1 MDRSKVEPCAG
12 GSVSDQSKDRIQ
24 PEVFIRPLSRA
35 RKLLASPQ
43 APSEFPSFPE
53 LLARI
58 SQLEEQCNAIARSL
72 A

>member
-1 MDRSKVEPCAG
+1 MAESGMLRG
-12 GSVSDQSKDRIQ
+12 GISN
-24 PEVFIRPLSRA
+24 FA
-35 RKLLASPQ
+35 
-43 APSEFPSFPE
+43 E

>member
-1 MDRSKVEPCAG
+1 MADSGMLRG
-12 GSVSDQSKDRIQ
+12 
-24 PEVFIRPLSRA
+24 
-35 RKLLASPQ
+35 
-43 APSEFPSFPE
+43 EFPRCPE